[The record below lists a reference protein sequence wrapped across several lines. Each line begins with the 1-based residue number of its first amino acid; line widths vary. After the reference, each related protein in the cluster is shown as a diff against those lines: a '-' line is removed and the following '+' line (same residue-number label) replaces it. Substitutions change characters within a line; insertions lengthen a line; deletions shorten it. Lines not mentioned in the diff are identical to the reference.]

1 MNKKINFFLKKTRQ
15 KKKIEVNFF
24 KYLLV
29 SKNFN
34 SFKNFQ
40 NFQINMSAN
49 TKMPTFMKAMANV
62 AAENKVSSK
71 VIKAKMAAKAKRAKE
86 VSKERALELSEEKKM
101 LRS

>member
-15 KKKIEVNFF
+15 KKKLKSISSNT
-24 KYLLV
+24 YLYQKTLTV
-29 SKNFN
+29 SKT
-34 SFKNFQ
+34 FK

-86 VSKERALELSEEKKM
+86 VSKERALELSEEKKKC
-101 LRS
+101 